1 MDPSRIHPH
10 HIFNTTGDVHTFSL
24 VELTMSNVESVI
36 TTTVLISST
45 SRSNFVRSDPI
56 LDKSILSAMSLF

>member
-1 MDPSRIHPH
+1 
-10 HIFNTTGDVHTFSL
+10 
-24 VELTMSNVESVI
+24 MSNVESVI

-56 LDKSILSAMSLF
+56 LDKSILSAMSLFWYTESKQAFSLGQNHDPYAL